1 MSTRNDDNT
10 AKVIQLE
17 DFDRSLGTDEL
28 NLAEFPLSV
37 LATRSEP
44 GQNTLLFE
52 DTIFDERA
60 GRQINRSLVVA
71 GSDHF
76 GLPTSTDSDI
86 LLLLVHLSNV
96 RTGFKSKR
104 VEFSRYELI
113 KFLGWPLDGRSYK
126 RLDESLQRWCSVT
139 LHYKHSWWQRSGQKW
154 RSRSFHV
161 LETLELRGREETQ
174 DDGLSHFTWN
184 DVIFESFNSGNLRR
198 IDLGVYFDL
207 KLASSRQMYR
217 FLDKRFYRSAKLVFD
232 LRTFATEHIGLSR
245 NYDLYEIK
253 RKLGAAIRELE
264 GIGFL
269 TKMSE
274 AERFKKLVA
283 GKWEIVLIK
292 GPGKISAD
300 KKENDRL
307 PSELR
312 SRGVNDR
319 ISKELV
325 ARFPAELIEEKLR
338 LHDSLL
344 NAKDGRI
351 SRNPAGYLVAAIRH
365 DFKDTA
371 VAATPPRE
379 RTKPRVEPKLDTPPV
394 SSVDR
399 EADKL
404 LAYFESLPI
413 DEQARIEREATKS
426 AGNFHRET
434 LKRLEGKSETLLRQF
449 RMELITKYIKSI
461 QANSSSPTSKS

>member
-1 MSTRNDDNT
+1 MNSRNEDST

-113 KFLGWPLDGRSYK
+113 KFLGWPQDGRSYK
-126 RLDESLQRWCSVT
+126 RLDESLQRWTSVT

-174 DDGLSHFTWN
+174 DDGLSNFTWN

-207 KLASSRQMYR
+207 KLASTRQMYR

-232 LRTFATEHIGLSR
+232 LRVFATEHIGLSR

-253 RKLGAAIRELE
+253 RKLGAALRELE

-274 AERFKKLVA
+274 QERYKKLAA
-283 GKWEIVLIK
+283 GKWEIVLVK
-292 GPGKISAD
+292 GPGKIAAD
-300 KKENDRL
+300 KTANSGLPKEL
-307 PSELR
+307 A
-312 SRGVNDR
+312 SRGVNHR
-319 ISKELV
+319 MSRELV
-325 ARFPAELIEEKLR
+325 ARYPAEHIEEKLR
-338 LHDSLL
+338 LHDKLL
-344 NAKDGRI
+344 AAKDARI

-365 DFKDTA
+365 DFQDTHSSPSTVPQRA
-371 VAATPPRE
+371 SKPTEVASSATE
-379 RTKPRVEPKLDTPPV
+379 VDT
-394 SSVDR
+394 
-399 EADKL
+399 EANA
-404 LAYFESLPI
+404 LAEYFEKLPI

-426 AGNFHRET
+426 AGGFHRET
-434 LKRLEGKSETLLRQF
+434 LKRLEGKSDKLLRQF
-449 RMELITKYIKSI
+449 RMELIIKYLRLM
-461 QANSSSPTSKS
+461 QNDSKSTR

>member
-1 MSTRNDDNT
+1 MNTRNDDNT

-126 RLDESLQRWCSVT
+126 RLDESLQRWTSVT

-174 DDGLSHFTWN
+174 DDGLSNFTWN

-207 KLASSRQMYR
+207 KLASTRQMYR

-232 LRTFATEHIGLSR
+232 LKVFATEHIGLSR

-253 RKLGAAIRELE
+253 RKLGAALRELE

-274 AERFKKLVA
+274 DERFKKLAA

-292 GPGKISAD
+292 GPGKIVVD
-300 KKENDRL
+300 KAVNDGLPKEL
-307 PSELR
+307 TA
-312 SRGVNDR
+312 RGVNDR
-319 ISKELV
+319 MSKDLV
-325 ARFPAELIEEKLR
+325 ARYPVEHIEEKLR
-338 LHDSLL
+338 LHDRLL
-344 NAKDGRI
+344 AAKDTRI

-365 DFKDTA
+365 DFQDTG
-371 VAATPPRE
+371 ATSPKVVKKATEPRE
-379 RTKPRVEPKLDTPPV
+379 VTSPKAKVDT
-394 SSVDR
+394 
-399 EADKL
+399 EAIV
-404 LAYFESLPI
+404 LAEYFGKLPI

-426 AGNFHRET
+426 LGNFHRET
-434 LKRLEGKSETLLRQF
+434 LKRLEGKSEKLLREF
-449 RMELITKYIKSI
+449 RMELIIKYLRSM
-461 QANSSSPTSKS
+461 QPDSKGEI